1 MRIIRPDG
9 ASRIGDSRGSDI
21 SAPSASLFENG
32 YLARFTYVED
42 FGGRTGPVESLLYIH
57 CYVGDIW
64 TIKFRITYPAGFDAR
79 PLVDRHLNDLRLTIR
94 GPNKAPLQTPTS
106 GTPAAPDSR

>member
-9 ASRIGDSRGSDI
+9 ASRIGDSRESDV
-21 SAPSASLFENG
+21 SAPSASLSENG

-42 FGGRTGPVESLLYIH
+42 FGGRTGPVESLLYVY

-64 TIKFRITYPAGFDAR
+64 TIKFRITYPESFDAR
-79 PLVDRHLNDLRLTIR
+79 PLADRYLNDLRWTIR
-94 GPNKAPLQTPTS
+94 GPNKAPLQTPTDA
-106 GTPAAPDSR
+106 TPSAPDPR